1 MRKMYLEMSKKEIL
15 KLSVFNA
22 NVVCVI
28 AGSYKYGILS
38 FVITAVVWSVIT
50 YIINLIWFAY
60 GRKGVNKI
68 VEYIRSKIKS
78 VKRAGKQNALQSEK

>member
-22 NVVCVI
+22 LVVCVI
-28 AGSYKYGILS
+28 AGSFKYGVLS
-38 FVITAVVWSVIT
+38 FIVTAAVWSVIT

-60 GRKGVNKI
+60 ARKGVNKFAEFI
-68 VEYIRSKIKS
+68 KSKIKS
-78 VKRAGKQNALQSEK
+78 IKRAGKQNALQSEK